1 MTEGAAMMEPP
12 PRPGDAEQ
20 GVAWAPI
27 ARHCGLS
34 ITELD
39 LVRRAP
45 VFSGLTPPALAPLLE
60 GAIARSFGRQTLL
73 FLQGEPATR
82 FFVVLEGWVRLYR
95 QTPQGQE
102 ITIAVFGRGDSF
114 AEAVVLQ
121 MMPFP
126 VSAQTI
132 AESRLLVIPAE
143 GFLSHLRDSTELCFK
158 VMAAMSRRLRDLV
171 SQLESVSSRST
182 VQRLALFILRLCDKE
197 AGTCRVDLP
206 LDKNLIAA
214 RLGMQ
219 PETLS
224 RGLAKLRRVGVETDG
239 AALLVTNIDRL
250 RSVAASDN

>member
-1 MTEGAAMMEPP
+1 M
-12 PRPGDAEQ
+12 
-20 GVAWAPI
+20 
-27 ARHCGLS
+27 
-34 ITELD
+34 
-39 LVRRAP
+39 
-45 VFSGLTPPALAPLLE
+45 FSGLTPPALAPLLE

-171 SQLESVSSRST
+171 FQLESVSSRST
-182 VQRLALFILRLCDKE
+182 VQRLALFILRLCDQE
-197 AGTCRVDLP
+197 AGACRIDLP

-224 RGLAKLRRVGVETDG
+224 RCLAKLRRAGVETDG
-239 AALLVTNIDRL
+239 AALLVTDIDRL
-250 RSVAASDN
+250 RSVAASEATNGVKLWR